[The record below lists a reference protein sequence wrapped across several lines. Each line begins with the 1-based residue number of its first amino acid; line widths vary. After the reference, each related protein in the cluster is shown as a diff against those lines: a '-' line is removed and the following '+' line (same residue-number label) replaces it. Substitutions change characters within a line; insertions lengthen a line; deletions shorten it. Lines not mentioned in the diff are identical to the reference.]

1 MYKPVAESD
10 TDKIC
15 AYLAYYRKIYIF
27 IGMAVLVVGVLF
39 LPFLKFFIKES
50 AVPGELNLHLCYL
63 IFLGDA
69 VISYLLY
76 GYMTAIPTAY
86 QRRDILSKVNMVMVL
101 LQCLAKSVSLYVSS
115 EFYLYLLSI
124 PAMTIVRNLV
134 TAYVVRKR
142 YPEIRCRSDLND
154 VQKHDLKKK
163 VFGLLVDKITAVSR
177 NSIDT
182 LCISAFIGLA
192 VTGIYNNY
200 YYIMAAV
207 ISFSTIVLSSMMAS
221 VGNSIAAE
229 SNAKNYSD
237 MRLFDFIYMALA
249 GWSTVCLLCLYQ
261 PFMMV
266 WLGRDMMFGT
276 SVVVVICAYFY
287 ILKSGDI
294 RWVYH
299 EGAGLWYE
307 CRFIMIG
314 EAVVNIIL
322 NVLLCKIWGV
332 LGIILATVLSV
343 FVTNNLFC
351 PQVLFRCYFKNG
363 KLKEYLT
370 DHLSYT
376 LTMLVTAGASWFLC
390 DRMFPMSVEMNRMG
404 YIIILA
410 GRLTVCSVLSVFI
423 FWIIWHRS
431 KRYDDSLRWIQKLR
445 KA

>member
-1 MYKPVAESD
+1 MLFVSL
-10 TDKIC
+10 TF
-15 AYLAYYRKIYIF
+15 LF
-27 IGMAVLVVGVLF
+27 LF
-39 LPFLKFFIKES
+39 LPL
-50 AVPGELNLHLCYL
+50 V
-63 IFLGDA
+63 LG
-69 VISYLLY
+69 
-76 GYMTAIPTAY
+76 
-86 QRRDILSKVNMVMVL
+86 
-101 LQCLAKSVSLYVSS
+101 
-115 EFYLYLLSI
+115 
-124 PAMTIVRNLV
+124 
-134 TAYVVRKR
+134 
-142 YPEIRCRSDLND
+142 
-154 VQKHDLKKK
+154 
-163 VFGLLVDKITAVSR
+163 
-177 NSIDT
+177 
-182 LCISAFIGLA
+182 
-192 VTGIYNNY
+192 
-200 YYIMAAV
+200 
-207 ISFSTIVLSSMMAS
+207 

-229 SNAKNYSD
+229 SKAKNYSD

-376 LTMLVTAGASWFLC
+376 LTMLVTAGASRFLC
-390 DRMFPMSVEMNRMG
+390 DRMFPMCAEMKRMG